1 MLDCHQGFEAGRNVE
16 QLIRTLPSHSRCLCC
31 CLLSWV
37 DAPASPKKM
46 RARNLLLWTL
56 GGEWPFQRRSQYQS
70 NSQISSRVTWLV
82 LNLDLGISLEPLDRL
97 AEAGSST
104 PSPVVSRGS
113 AWKWGRLLSAN
124 DTAKVILRKVS

>member
-1 MLDCHQGFEAGRNVE
+1 M
-16 QLIRTLPSHSRCLCC
+16 
-31 CLLSWV
+31 
-37 DAPASPKKM
+37 
-46 RARNLLLWTL
+46 LLLVPKQCAQETFFYGL
-56 GGEWPFQRRSQYQS
+56 LEANDRFKGEVSTKATPK
-70 NSQISSRVTWLV
+70 ISSRVTWLG